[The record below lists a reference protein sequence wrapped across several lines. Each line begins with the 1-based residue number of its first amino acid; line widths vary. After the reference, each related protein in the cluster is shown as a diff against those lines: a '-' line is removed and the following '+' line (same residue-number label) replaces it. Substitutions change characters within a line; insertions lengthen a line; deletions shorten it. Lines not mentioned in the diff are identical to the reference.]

1 MENDQLFEAV
11 DHYIENL
18 LGLQDDVMQSAD
30 QALRDAGLPPISVS
44 PAQGKLLYLLARV
57 TGARRILELGTL
69 GGFSTIWMARALP
82 ADGRLIT
89 MEIDAVHAEVARQ
102 NIQRAGLAD
111 RVDVLIGKALDLLPT
126 LVNEKPFDLIFID
139 ADKPPYTE
147 YFEWAVR
154 LSRPGT
160 LIIVDNV
167 VREGEVLSENSSDD
181 RVTGVRRF
189 NESLGR
195 NEAVTAT
202 IIQTVGVKGHDG
214 FAIAVVR

>member
-1 MENDQLFEAV
+1 MKNDQLFEAV

-18 LGLQDDVMQSAD
+18 LGLQDDVMRSAD
-30 QALRDAGLPPISVS
+30 QSLRDAGLPPISVS

-57 TGARRILELGTL
+57 TGAKRILELGTL

-82 ADGRLIT
+82 TGGRLIT
-89 MEIDAVHAEVARQ
+89 MEIDPGHAEVARQ
-102 NIQRAGLAD
+102 NIQRAGLSD
-111 RVDVLIGKALDLLPT
+111 RVDILIGKALDLLPT
-126 LVNEKPFDLIFID
+126 LAKEKPFDLIFID

-160 LIIVDNV
+160 LIIADNV
-167 VREGEVLSENSSDD
+167 VREGEVLSDNSSDD

-195 NEAVTAT
+195 NDAVTAT

>member
-18 LGLQDDVMQSAD
+18 LGLQDDVMRSAD
-30 QALRDAGLPPISVS
+30 QSLRDAGLPPISVS
-44 PAQGKLLYLLARV
+44 PAQGKLLYLLALV
-57 TGARRILELGTL
+57 IGARRILELGTL

-89 MEIDAVHAEVARQ
+89 MEIDPGHAEVARQ
-102 NIQRAGLAD
+102 NIQRAGVAD
-111 RVDVLIGKALDLLPT
+111 RVDILIGKALDLLPT
-126 LVNEKPFDLIFID
+126 LAKEKPFDLIFID

-160 LIIVDNV
+160 LIIADNV
-167 VREGEVLSENSSDD
+167 VRDGEILLDNSSDD

-189 NESLGR
+189 NASLGR
-195 NEAVTAT
+195 NDAVTAT

>member
-18 LGLQDDVMQSAD
+18 LGLQDDVMRSAD
-30 QALRDAGLPPISVS
+30 QSLRDAGLPPISVS

-57 TGARRILELGTL
+57 MGARRILELGTL

-82 ADGRLIT
+82 ADGWLIT
-89 MEIDAVHAEVARQ
+89 IEIDPGHAEVARQ
-102 NIQRAGLAD
+102 NIQRAGVAD
-111 RVDVLIGKALDLLPT
+111 RVDILIGKAIELLPT
-126 LVNEKPFDLIFID
+126 LANQKPFDLIFID

-160 LIIVDNV
+160 LIIADNV
-167 VREGEVLSENSSDD
+167 VREGEILSDNSSDD

-189 NESLGR
+189 NSSLGR
-195 NEAVTAT
+195 NAAVTAT
-202 IIQTVGVKGHDG
+202 IVQTVGVKGYDG
-214 FAIAVVR
+214 FAIAVVK

>member
-18 LGLQDDVMQSAD
+18 LDLQDDVMRSAD
-30 QALRDAGLPPISVS
+30 QPLRDAGLPPISVS

-82 ADGRLIT
+82 TDGRLIT
-89 MEIDAVHAEVARQ
+89 MEIDPGHAEVARQ

-111 RVDVLIGKALDLLPT
+111 RVDILIGKALDLLPT
-126 LVNEKPFDLIFID
+126 LAKEKPFDLIFID

-160 LIIVDNV
+160 LIIADNV
-167 VREGEVLSENSSDD
+167 VREGEVLSDNSSDE
-181 RVTGVRRF
+181 RFTGVRRF

-195 NEAVTAT
+195 NDAVTAT

>member
-18 LGLQDDVMQSAD
+18 LDLQDDVMRSAD
-30 QALRDAGLPPISVS
+30 QSLRDAGLPPISVS

-82 ADGRLIT
+82 TDGRLIT
-89 MEIDAVHAEVARQ
+89 MEIDPGHAEVARQ

-111 RVDVLIGKALDLLPT
+111 RVDILIGKALDLLPT
-126 LVNEKPFDLIFID
+126 LAKEKPFDLIFID

-160 LIIVDNV
+160 LIIADNV
-167 VREGEVLSENSSDD
+167 VREGEVLSDNSSDE

-195 NEAVTAT
+195 NDAVTAT